1 MNQPT
6 EVVDLA
12 MPFYDVIIFSIVPLS
27 IFFTC
32 KQYCEGLSNTKIAL
46 WISIGGN
53 LLNVILNYALIYGKY
68 GLPELGYMGSAWSTF
83 IARVVMGIVFLM
95 IIFKGKTT
103 KAVGQYYKIAKINFK
118 EFKELLVIGINSGLQ
133 FTFEVAAFVI
143 AGLMAGSF
151 GKEAMDAHGISLQL
165 AAFTY
170 MFGSGI
176 SSAVTIRVGKFN
188 ASNDWINIKESGIV
202 GIKLVIFLM
211 GIFGLLFLLLRNI
224 LPLGFS
230 VDEEIINLSSQLLI
244 IAAMFQLFDGLQV
257 TVIGILRGLE
267 DVKVSTWIT
276 LVGYWGIALP
286 LAYLLAFTFNLQV
299 IGVWLSLLVSLAL
312 VSIAL
317 YLRFKYLFQKNL
329 VVTHR

>member
-1 MNQPT
+1 
-6 EVVDLA
+6 
-12 MPFYDVIIFSIVPLS
+12 
-27 IFFTC
+27 
-32 KQYCEGLSNTKIAL
+32 
-46 WISIGGN
+46 
-53 LLNVILNYALIYGKY
+53 
-68 GLPELGYMGSAWSTF
+68 
-83 IARVVMGIVFLM
+83 
-95 IIFKGKTT
+95 
-103 KAVGQYYKIAKINFK
+103 
-118 EFKELLVIGINSGLQ
+118 
-133 FTFEVAAFVI
+133 
-143 AGLMAGSF
+143 
-151 GKEAMDAHGISLQL
+151 
-165 AAFTY
+165 
-170 MFGSGI
+170 
-176 SSAVTIRVGKFN
+176 
-188 ASNDWINIKESGIV
+188 
-202 GIKLVIFLM
+202 M